1 MTCRIQNIVHILFIF
16 CFPELFSVQAMSS
29 LPLPNEMENTG
40 MVSSDSEN
48 VSLSPSRSVT
58 SINRILEHHASTNWS
73 TAATTSTSPNVTELS
88 NLTTVSYFTTNTT
101 NNKDTTPSD
110 ATGRFST
117 EATPSVTV
125 YDPLKIPTTQGI
137 NPNITVSEITMLS
150 STDKLPT
157 TQPNI
162 SVVTKQITKSFDA
175 LSTSQMSG
183 NEFRLK
189 NNEAILTIV
198 FSIILGI
205 VVVVLIIYSVNKYRK
220 RRSQYSHR
228 PLHDTSYESVVIIP
242 PEEADGCETRAAC
255 WGQTTVIT

>member
-175 LSTSQMSG
+175 LSTSQMSADRYSAPDDTLVISG
-183 NEFRLK
+183 GLYDAPRVYNPNMTVLEDEECQHDYISFGSRPGQFRLEFLPGEK
-189 NNEAILTIV
+189 EREPA
-198 FSIILGI
+198 
-205 VVVVLIIYSVNKYRK
+205 
-220 RRSQYSHR
+220 
-228 PLHDTSYESVVIIP
+228 YESSSF
-242 PEEADGCETRAAC
+242 ETFHSL
-255 WGQTTVIT
+255 QKNS